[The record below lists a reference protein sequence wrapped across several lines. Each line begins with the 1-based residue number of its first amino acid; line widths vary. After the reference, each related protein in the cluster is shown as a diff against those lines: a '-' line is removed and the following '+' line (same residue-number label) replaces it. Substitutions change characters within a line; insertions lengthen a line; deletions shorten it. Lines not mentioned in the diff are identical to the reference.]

1 MELFAS
7 YHSTEPGTKM
17 NTKISFATLLP
28 LSIIIF
34 LLAILY
40 SPNMNAQDDEEPIL
54 YYQMEPLDDSLFI
67 IIQEELYIEP
77 PDPKAEIIVDLRD
90 NNNQTISIR
99 GSLYP
104 FLAVKPETRA
114 RIITYPF
121 KLNLEETV
129 HYGSVFSKVI
139 ETMRFKT
146 ILNPPT
152 AYQISPGLGYI
163 NSYVQ
168 VFGGERFGV
177 PIKNA
182 IGISV
187 GFGTPYSGPLETNF
201 AEVNF
206 HILGARGGIFSSID
220 AFVERKD
227 VNNHNNLF
235 VTTGFQIAY
244 VIPFGNFFEI
254 GYLKSSEEFSEQQL
268 RKYLNNSVNK
278 DNIVLNP
285 DGTIKYQPYML
296 QGSFINWEFRYPVKF
311 LGSTRS
317 KIYCAK
323 FIDELHI
330 GYTGRELSVAGSVF
344 DFRFD
349 AMVSSPIRQPAYV
362 VDIIIQKIFQGW
374 AFSAIAIG
382 PSAIFSDTKSG
393 SIGVT
398 SIFFNLRV
406 KVGTSL

>member
-1 MELFAS
+1 MNFTITFTALFS
-7 YHSTEPGTKM
+7 
-17 NTKISFATLLP
+17 
-28 LSIIIF
+28 LSIVIF
-34 LLAILY
+34 LLTVLY

-67 IIQEELYIEP
+67 LIQEELFIDP
-77 PDPKAEIIVDLRD
+77 PDPKAEIIVDIRD

-121 KLNLEETV
+121 KINLEETI
-129 HYGSVFSKVI
+129 HYGSVFSKII
-139 ETMRFKT
+139 ERMRFKK
-146 ILNPPT
+146 ILNPPS

-168 VFGGERFGV
+168 VFGGERFGI
-177 PIKNA
+177 PIKND
-182 IGISV
+182 IGISI

-206 HILGARGGIFSSID
+206 HILGARGGLFASID
-220 AFVERKD
+220 AFVEQKD

-235 VTTGFQIAY
+235 VTRGFQIAY

-254 GYLKSSEEFSEQQL
+254 GYLKTTEEFSETQI
-268 RKYLNNSVNK
+268 RKFTTNTVNK

-285 DGTIKYQPYML
+285 DGTIKYQPYLL
-296 QGSFINWEFRYPVKF
+296 QGSFVNWEFRYPVRF

-317 KIYCAK
+317 KVYVAK

-330 GYTGRELSVAGSVF
+330 GYTGKELSVAGSVF

-362 VDIIIQKIFQGW
+362 IDIIIQKIFQKW
-374 AFSAIAIG
+374 AFSAIAVG
-382 PSAIFSDTKSG
+382 PSAIFSYAKNG
-393 SIGVT
+393 NFGVT

>member
-1 MELFAS
+1 
-7 YHSTEPGTKM
+7 M
-17 NTKISFATLLP
+17 NFKITFTA
-28 LSIIIF
+28 F
-34 LLAILY
+34 LLLSLIISIVVLY
-40 SPNMNAQDDEEPIL
+40 SPNVKAQDEEEPIL

-67 IIQEELYIEP
+67 LIQEELFIDP
-77 PDPKAEIIVDLRD
+77 PDPKAEIIVDIRD

-121 KLNLEETV
+121 KINLEETV
-129 HYGSVFSKVI
+129 HYGSIFSRVI
-139 ETMRFKT
+139 ERMRFK
-146 ILNPPT
+146 ND
-152 AYQISPGLGYI
+152 
-163 NSYVQ
+163 
-168 VFGGERFGV
+168 
-177 PIKNA
+177 

-201 AEVNF
+201 AEFNF
-206 HILGARGGIFSSID
+206 HILGARGGIFASID
-220 AFVERKD
+220 AFVEQKD
-227 VNNHNNLF
+227 YNNHNNIY
-235 VTTGFQIAY
+235 VTQGFQIAY
-244 VIPFGNFFEI
+244 VIPFGNFFEV
-254 GYLKSSEEFSEQQL
+254 GYLKSDKEFSASL
-268 RKYLNNSVNK
+268 IRKFTTNTINK
-278 DNIVLNP
+278 DNIVYNP

-317 KIYCAK
+317 KVYVAK

-330 GYTGRELSVAGSVF
+330 GYTGREITVAGSVF

-349 AMVSSPIRQPAYV
+349 AMVSSPIRQPAYI

-374 AFSAIAIG
+374 AFSSIAVG
-382 PSAIFSDTKSG
+382 PSAIFSYTKSG
-393 SIGVT
+393 SFGIT